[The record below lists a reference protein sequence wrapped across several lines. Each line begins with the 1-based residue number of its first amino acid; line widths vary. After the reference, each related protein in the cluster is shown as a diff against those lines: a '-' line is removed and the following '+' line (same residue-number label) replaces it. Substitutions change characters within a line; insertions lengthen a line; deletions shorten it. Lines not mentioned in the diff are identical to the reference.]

1 MSKVEVLNSVDH
13 GDLKIATERSE
24 ALGDG
29 YMCVPTFPG
38 EFRSVQAH
46 YPIVF
51 SKNKQSGDF
60 TPLALLGLE
69 DNENLFLQDGRW
81 DANYIPLCAEA
92 KPFLIGPGQQNAGAD
107 GPQWMIHVDMT
118 SPKLS
123 RDEGQPLFKEF
134 GGNSDYIE
142 RMGGVLGTIH
152 EGIGEVKPFCELLV
166 KLDLLETFAV
176 ETVLKNGQKA
186 SFTGFYVIN
195 EDRLASLSKDELAD
209 LHASAYLFDI
219 YMLVA
224 SLSHFQALFARKND
238 RL

>member
-1 MSKVEVLNSVDH
+1 MSKVEILNSVDH
-13 GDLKIATERSE
+13 GDLKIITERSE
-24 ALGDG
+24 ASGDG
-29 YMCVPTFPG
+29 YMCVPTFPR

-69 DNENLFLQDGRW
+69 DNENLFLREGVW

-92 KPFLIGPGQQNAGAD
+92 KPFLIGSGQQSVGD
-107 GPQWMIHVDMT
+107 EGPQWSIHVDMS

-123 RDEGQPLFKEF
+123 REKGLPLFKEF
-134 GGNSDYIE
+134 GGNSEFVE
-142 RMGGVLGTIH
+142 RMGGVLSAIH
-152 EGIGEVKPFCELLV
+152 DGIGEVKPFTDLLV
-166 KLDLLETFAV
+166 KLDLLESFAV
-176 ETVLKNGQKA
+176 ETTLKNGQKA
-186 SFTGFYVIN
+186 NFTGFYVIN
-195 EDRLASLSKDELAD
+195 EDRLANLSKDELLD

-224 SLSHFQALFARKND
+224 SLSHFQELFVRKHKG
-238 RL
+238 L